1 MNYYTELIT
10 TGFASEDCYCGFRTA
25 CAHFATSEPVGSAL
39 FDDARRR
46 AISFT
51 GSQRVR
57 NGCLGYE
64 VGETFQEAGSKAL
77 SVMSPAHSE
86 GHTAAPVFV
95 KV

>member
-10 TGFASEDCYCGFRTA
+10 TGFASEDRFCGFRTA
-25 CAHFATSEPVGSAL
+25 CAHFTTEEPVGSAL
-39 FDDARRR
+39 FNDEREK

-51 GSQRVR
+51 GSQNIRH
-57 NGCLGYE
+57 GWLGYT
-64 VGETFQEAGSKAL
+64 VGDTFQEAGSEAL
-77 SVMSPAHSE
+77 TVMSPAYSE